1 MSTLPDTIT
10 PSVRRPRIDGRLVA
24 AREAA
29 RLKLAFVRRG
39 YGDVSVEPEVTKND
53 RAVVTV
59 RLDPIRA
66 CWLAKEIQR

>member
-1 MSTLPDTIT
+1 MSTLPGTIAS
-10 PSVRRPRIDGRLVA
+10 PPRRLRIDGRLVA

-29 RLKLAFVRRG
+29 RLQLAFARRG
-39 YGDVSVEPEVTKND
+39 YGDVSVEPEVIKNG

-66 CWLAKEIQR
+66 RWFAKEIQR